1 MLSHTLLQRWSLAL
15 LDLLFPPRCVSCKQ
29 ANSWLC
35 EDCLARLAYVTPPVC
50 SRCGAPLA
58 VENDPCRQCRY
69 YSLQALDGIRVA
81 AYFEDNPIRPAIHS
95 LKYRNQPVVAA
106 ALGHVLCRAYQ
117 RYGLAADVLVP
128 VPLHPSRLRQRGYN
142 QSELLARE
150 AGRCLGVPVNTR
162 ALQRTRQTR
171 SQMTLG
177 ASERHQNVFNAFR
190 CSRELSGLTVVL
202 VDDVCTTGSTLDA
215 CAAALKAGN
224 VAAVWGLTLARAR

>member
-1 MLSHTLLQRWSLAL
+1 M
-15 LDLLFPPRCVSCKQ
+15 
-29 ANSWLC
+29 
-35 EDCLARLAYVTPPVC
+35 
-50 SRCGAPLA
+50 
-58 VENDPCRQCRY
+58 
-69 YSLQALDGIRVA
+69 DGIRVA
-81 AYFEDNPIRPAIHS
+81 AYFENPIRPAIHS
-95 LKYRNQPVVAA
+95 LKYRNHQAVAA
-106 ALGHVLCRAYQ
+106 ALGQVLSQTYR

-177 ASERHQNVFNAFR
+177 ASERHQNVCNAFR
-190 CSRELSGLTVVL
+190 CSLELSGQTVVL

-215 CAAALKAGN
+215 CAAALKEGN
-224 VAAVWGLTLARAR
+224 AAAVWGLTLARAR

>member
-1 MLSHTLLQRWSLAL
+1 M
-15 LDLLFPPRCVSCKQ
+15 
-29 ANSWLC
+29 
-35 EDCLARLAYVTPPVC
+35 AYITTPIC

-58 VENDPCRQCRY
+58 VENDPCQQCRHHP
-69 YSLQALDGIRVA
+69 LQALDGIRAA
-81 AYFEDNPIRPAIHS
+81 AYFENNPMRPAIHS
-95 LKYRNQPVVAA
+95 LKYRNHQVVAA
-106 ALGHVLCRAYQ
+106 ALGQVLCQAYR

-150 AGRCLGVPVNTR
+150 AGRCLGVPVNAR
-162 ALQRTRQTR
+162 ALLRTRHTR

-177 ASERHQNVFNAFR
+177 ASERHQNVFNAFQ
-190 CSRELSGLTVVL
+190 CSPELSGQTVVL

-215 CAAALKAGN
+215 CAAALKEGQ